1 MTSLPLFA
9 RNSATSLPTLGQ
21 TRGGGVMS
29 LSERD
34 AVFAAL
40 ADEHRR
46 VLLEKLRRNNGQTL
60 SHLCDGLSITRQAVT
75 KHLIALEGASLI
87 VTLRRG
93 REKLHYLNPVPI
105 HAVAMRWL
113 RQFDSLKLEMLVAPE
128 AQEKGPEELRPSHSN
143 SES

>member
-1 MTSLPLFA
+1 
-9 RNSATSLPTLGQ
+9 
-21 TRGGGVMS
+21 MS

-46 VLLEKLRRNNGQTL
+46 VLLEKLRRTNGQTL
-60 SHLCDGLSITRQAVT
+60 SNLCDGLPITRQAVT

-113 RQFDSLKLEMLVAPE
+113 QQFDSLKLEMLVSPE
-128 AQEKGPEELRPSHSN
+128 AQEKGPELLRPSQSS
-143 SES
+143 SEP

>member
-1 MTSLPLFA
+1 
-9 RNSATSLPTLGQ
+9 
-21 TRGGGVMS
+21 MS
-29 LSERD
+29 LTERD

-46 VLLEKLRRNNGQTL
+46 VLLEKLRRTNGQTL
-60 SHLCDGLSITRQAVT
+60 SRLCDGLPITRQAVT
-75 KHLIALEGASLI
+75 KHLVALEGASLI

-113 RQFDSLKLEMLVAPE
+113 RQFDSVRLELLVAPE
-128 AQEKGPEELRPSHSN
+128 GQEKGPDEIRPLEDGR
-143 SES
+143 ES